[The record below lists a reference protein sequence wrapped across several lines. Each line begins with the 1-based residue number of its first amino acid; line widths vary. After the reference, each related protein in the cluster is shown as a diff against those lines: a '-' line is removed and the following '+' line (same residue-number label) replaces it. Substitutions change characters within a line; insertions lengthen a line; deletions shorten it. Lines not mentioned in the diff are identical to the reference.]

1 MANLVT
7 IDQDRIVTDSQTLAR
22 TFGKR
27 HKNVL
32 QAYDRLKCSEE
43 FNRLN
48 FVPAEFLDAKGELR
62 RSVTMTKDG
71 FAMLAMGFT
80 GPKAAAFKEAFLTEF
95 NRMAE
100 ALARGERNLW
110 QQLQAVIAKETESQ
124 VKASFGSHLM
134 LARKRDLPRLRDE
147 REELAAKIQ
156 PSLLN

>member
-1 MANLVT
+1 MTNLVN
-7 IDQDRIVTDSQTLAR
+7 INRDRIVTDSQTLAK

-27 HKNVL
+27 HDNVL
-32 QAYDRLKCSEE
+32 RAYDRLKCSED

-48 FVPAEFLDAKGELR
+48 FEVVEFLDAKGER
-62 RSVTMTKDG
+62 RRRITMTKDG

-80 GPKAAAFKEAFLTEF
+80 GPKAAAFKEDYIRAFNE
-95 NRMAE
+95 MAD

-110 QQLQAVIAKETESQ
+110 QQLQALIAKEAESQ
-124 VKASFGSHLM
+124 VRASFGSQLM
-134 LARKRDLPRLRDE
+134 LDRKRELPQFRDQ

>member
-7 IDQDRIVTDSQTLAR
+7 IDRDRIVTDSETLAR

-32 QAYDRLKCSEE
+32 QAYDRLRCSEE

-48 FVPAEFLDAKGELR
+48 FQPVEFLDAKGER
-62 RSVTMTKDG
+62 RRRVVMTKDG

-80 GPKAAAFKEAFLTEF
+80 GPKAAAFKEDYIRAFNEMT
-95 NRMAE
+95 E
-100 ALARGERNLW
+100 ALKRGEHGLW
-110 QQLQAVIAKETESQ
+110 QQMQALIAKETESQ
-124 VKASFGSHLM
+124 IRASFGSHLM
-134 LARKRDLPRLRDE
+134 LERKRELPHFKEE
-147 REELAAKIQ
+147 REEIEAKIQ